1 MQCEQ
6 TLTHVG
12 EVSAA
17 LRGIVGRNGQRPSI
31 LCKIPGVSGV
41 IQSTNFPAAL
51 RKYVCLTL
59 FLCASLATIGA
70 RSEAQ
75 SADRASEIERVALD
89 WTGSGKNSTA
99 VKDRVAEK
107 LKAYGKIQIVKDAA
121 QADAVLHGSATI
133 WTTGYVSTSPRSHS
147 TAQAVYQGYATA
159 ELSGDGGK
167 TLWSYLATPRR
178 PEWKSIT
185 DDLGDQLGIALVE
198 ALKRKEAGENAASL
212 DTADAGKSSALAVAL
227 QGAGATFPAPI
238 YMKWFASFGRT
249 RPEIHITYEATGS
262 EQGIRR
268 MRAGDVDFGASDMPL
283 SEGQLQEHGK
293 FLQFATVLGAVV
305 PIYNVKGAPDG
316 LNLTP
321 EVLTGIF
328 LGSIR
333 TWNAPEIRAINK
345 HVHLPDEKIVVVHRS
360 DGSGTTF
367 AWTDYLSKVSPE
379 WKSSVGAG
387 TTVTWPVGMGA
398 ERNQGVADTVFKTP
412 NSIGYVEFIYALQ
425 HELSF
430 GTVRNLSGEYV
441 KADLDSVTAAAKAGE
456 PLKESEFQTSITNA
470 TGKHAY
476 PISTFT
482 WVLIPAEAKDAKK
495 QEAVREMV
503 RWMLTSGQ
511 KECQSL
517 GYAPLPGDLAE
528 RELQVLG
535 NGK

>member
-1 MQCEQ
+1 MI
-6 TLTHVG
+6 
-12 EVSAA
+12 
-17 LRGIVGRNGQRPSI
+17 R
-31 LCKIPGVSGV
+31 
-41 IQSTNFPAAL
+41 STNFPAML
-51 RKYVCLTL
+51 RKYACLTL
-59 FLCASLATIGA
+59 LLCASLAAIGT
-70 RSEAQ
+70 RLEGQ
-75 SADRASEIERVALD
+75 SADRTSEIKRLALD
-89 WTGSGKNSTA
+89 WTGSGKNSNA

-107 LKAYGKIQIVKDAA
+107 LKAYGKVQIVKDAA

-133 WTTGYVSTSPRSHS
+133 WGTGYVSTSPRSHS
-147 TAQAVYQGYATA
+147 TEHAVYQGYATA

-167 TLWSYLATPRR
+167 TLWSYLAMPRR
-178 PEWKSIT
+178 PEWKSLT
-185 DDLGDQLGIALVE
+185 DDLGDQLGSALVE
-198 ALKRKEAGENAASL
+198 ALKRKEAGEKATNP
-212 DTADAGKSSALAVAL
+212 DAGVAGKPSAPSVAL

-238 YMKWFASFGRT
+238 YMKWFESFARA
-249 RPEIHITYEATGS
+249 RPEIHITYDAVGS

-268 MRAGDVDFGASDMPL
+268 MHTGDVDFGASDMPL
-283 SEGQLQEHGK
+283 SEGQLKADGK
-293 FLQFATVLGAVV
+293 LLQFATVLGAVV
-305 PIYNVKGAPDG
+305 PIYNVKGAPEG

-321 EVLTGIF
+321 EVLTQIF
-328 LGSIR
+328 LGKIR
-333 TWNAPEIRAINK
+333 TWNAPEIRDINK

-379 WKSSVGAG
+379 WRSSVGTG
-387 TTVTWPVGMGA
+387 TTVTWPVGIGA

-441 KADLDSVTAAAKAGE
+441 KADLDSVTAAAKAAE
-456 PLKESEFQTSITNA
+456 PLKENEFQTSITNA

-517 GYAPLPGDLAE
+517 GYAPLPGDLAA

-535 NGK
+535 NNGK